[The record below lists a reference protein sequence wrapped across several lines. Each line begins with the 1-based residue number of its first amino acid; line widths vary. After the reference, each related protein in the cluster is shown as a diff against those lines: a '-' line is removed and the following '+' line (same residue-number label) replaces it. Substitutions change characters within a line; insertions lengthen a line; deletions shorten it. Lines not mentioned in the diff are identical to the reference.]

1 MTHKLEQLLSL
12 LEVQRIDKY
21 LFIGNSPTRPQR
33 VFGGQ
38 VLAQSLNAASRTV
51 DASRSVHSMHAYFL
65 RPGNPA
71 KQIVYEVDPIRD
83 GGSFTT
89 RRVIAK
95 QDGVPIF
102 STSMSFQSTEEGLDH
117 QFGMPQVPA
126 PESLSSDF
134 EYWAE
139 LARQYPDRFHPPLY
153 LPIERRSVKR
163 RDYLD
168 PQPQEPEQCTWFRTL
183 DPAGQ
188 IGDDPIRH
196 QTLLAFISD
205 FALLGAALLAHPY
218 TGESPE
224 LQVASLDHALWFH
237 RPLRADEYLLYA
249 MDSPSASGGRGF
261 SRGSFYAR
269 DGSLVASVA
278 QESLL
283 RKKRSATPAQR

>member
-1 MTHKLEQLLSL
+1 MPKELQQLLSL

-21 LFIGNSPTRPQR
+21 LFIGNSPAKPQR

-51 DASRSVHSMHAYFL
+51 DASRSAHSMHAYFL

-71 KQIVYEVDPIRD
+71 MQIVYEVDPIRD

-89 RRVIAK
+89 RRVVAK

-102 STSMSFQSTEEGLDH
+102 NTSISFQSAEDGFDH
-117 QFGMPQVPA
+117 QFEMPQVPA
-126 PESLSSDF
+126 PESLSTDF
-134 EYWAE
+134 EHRSE
-139 LARQYPDRFHPPLY
+139 LARQHPDRFRPPMQ
-153 LPIERRSVKR
+153 LPIESRSVKP

-168 PQPQEPEQCTWFRTL
+168 PQPQEPERYIWLRTL
-183 DPAGQ
+183 DPEGE
-188 IGDDPIRH
+188 IGDNPIRH

-237 RPLRADEYLLYA
+237 RPLRVDDYLLYA
-249 MDSPSASGGRGF
+249 MDSPSAAGGRGF
-261 SRGSFYAR
+261 SRGSFYTR
-269 DGSLVASVA
+269 DGILVASVA

-283 RKKRSATPAQR
+283 RKKRGTAPVQR